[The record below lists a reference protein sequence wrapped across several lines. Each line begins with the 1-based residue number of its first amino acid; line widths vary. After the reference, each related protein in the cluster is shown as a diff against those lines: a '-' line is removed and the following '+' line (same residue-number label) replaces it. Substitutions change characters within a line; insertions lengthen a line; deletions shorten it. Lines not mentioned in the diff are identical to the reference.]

1 MFNRLKYAREDSKE
15 LRSYINDIKTWKR
28 ASEALGAIAAA
39 HRCRSD
45 ESLESSRVSRS
56 GNVIDITGA
65 FDPRVNDITAQGYLD
80 KVRQQPVHV
89 RISSPEL
96 EVTLSDLSETI

>member
-28 ASEALGAIAAA
+28 ASEALGAI
-39 HRCRSD
+39 D
-45 ESLESSRVSRS
+45 SLESSRVSRS

-96 EVTLSDLSETI
+96 EVTHSDLSETI